1 MKRPGFPGRFFLR
14 GRLKRTLVPVMRD
27 HHKKNIESYNRD
39 ARALTEVYNGLSSE
53 DVLPGLAER
62 LPPSTRSKRRRVLE
76 LGCGSGRDA
85 FWLAHEK
92 GFEVVAVDAS
102 ASMLAYAE
110 KYKKHPRVRYV
121 EDMLPEI
128 TKVMDTARK
137 THEKFDVFVMS
148 AVWMHLQPDE
158 RAVLMENI
166 AKLASPKAL
175 VYISLRHGTA
185 PADRPMFENSAAEIK
200 ALGRKYGAQWEVV
213 GADRDRQGRAGVKW
227 EYVALKF

>member
-1 MKRPGFPGRFFLR
+1 
-14 GRLKRTLVPVMRD
+14 MRD

-39 ARALTEVYNGLSSE
+39 ARTLAEVYNGLST
-53 DVLPGLAER
+53 DAVLPGLEER

-85 FWLAHEK
+85 FWLANEK

-102 ASMLAYAE
+102 SRMLAMAE
-110 KYKKHPRVRYV
+110 KYKKHPRVSYV
-121 EDMLPEI
+121 RDVMPEI
-128 TKVMDTARK
+128 PKVMEAARK
-137 THEKFDVFVMS
+137 THEKFDVFILS

-158 RAVLMENI
+158 REVMMQNI
-166 AKLASPKAL
+166 ALLAKQRAL
-175 VYISLRHGTA
+175 VYISLRHGPA

-200 ALGRKYGAQWEVV
+200 ELGLRHGAKLQVV
-213 GADRDRQGRAGVKW
+213 GADSDRQGRAGVKW

>member
-1 MKRPGFPGRFFLR
+1 
-14 GRLKRTLVPVMRD
+14 MRD

-39 ARALTEVYNGLSSE
+39 ARTLAEVYNGLSPE
-53 DVLPGLAER
+53 DVLPGLAELLTSSSR
-62 LPPSTRSKRRRVLE
+62 EKRRRVLE

-85 FWLAHEK
+85 FWLANDK

-102 ASMLAYAE
+102 ASMLAMAQ

-121 EDMLPEI
+121 QDVMPEI
-128 TKVMDTARK
+128 PKVMETARN
-137 THEKFDVFVMS
+137 THETFDVFVLS

-158 RAVLMENI
+158 RAVMMDNI
-166 AKLASPKAL
+166 ARLAKSRAL
-175 VYISLRHGTA
+175 VYISLRHGPA

-200 ALGRKYGAQWEVV
+200 ELGRRHGAQLQVV
-213 GADRDRQGRAGVKW
+213 GADRDRQGRSGVKW